1 MARSTKTA
9 QQKAPS
15 KADRE
20 RAAKALSS
28 VGHPLALPVEL
39 QRAFFRNVDGILRQ
53 PSLAYWKDRT
63 LSKMMR
69 NDPDIEAPLHN
80 MQVSVAG
87 LEWEVRPTDDGQD
100 EIVEFVDDALRAVEQ
115 FADLRMQL
123 LEAVWYGPSAAN
135 LIWKADANG
144 TVPLRWVPIHS
155 DTLSFTRD
163 GNLGLR
169 VGSEYLR
176 QHPDEKL
183 SRGFDSWVRLL
194 SPTEQEQVAL
204 HVYRRRGP
212 DFDVANESAYHYA
225 GRGVRDVA
233 WFYWMMKQEA
243 LQNWATYCSR
253 YAMGVRIGY
262 YQAGNL
268 QAKSDMETVLRNL
281 VGDVSAVLPR
291 ESPDQKS
298 SEIEILEPTAGRA
311 VVFGDLTDWLSSNIE
326 VLIQGQ
332 RLTTGV
338 HSTGM
343 GSGVADQH
351 AKTFN
356 RHLTY
361 ITRGLDE
368 TLTREVVRKI
378 VDRNFGPQ
386 EKYPQFWSNVPNPD
400 GPAILDAAQK
410 FVSIGGEVK
419 ADQLRGVLGLTRPEA
434 GDEVLSQANMLPGFG
449 TGGGLSHPNQ
459 MGSMADGEGMERV
472 SARGLMGGGK
482 DKGKGKAKGTK

>member
-1 MARSTKTA
+1 MARSKKTPDG
-9 QQKAPS
+9 PS
-15 KADRE
+15 KAERE
-20 RAAKALSS
+20 RAAKALES

-39 QRAFFRNVDGILRQ
+39 QRSFFKTASGMLRQ

-63 LSKMMR
+63 LHRMMR

-80 MQVSVAG
+80 MQVSVSG
-87 LEWEVRPTDDGQD
+87 LEWEIRPTDDGQD
-100 EIVEFVDDALRAVEQ
+100 EICEFVDDAIRGIEQ
-115 FADLRMQL
+115 FTDMRMSL
-123 LEAVWYGPSAAN
+123 LEAVWYGPAAVN
-135 LIWKADANG
+135 PIWRTDGNG
-144 TVPLRWVPIHS
+144 TVPFRWVPIHS
-155 DTLSFTRD
+155 DTIAFHKD
-163 GNLGLR
+163 GRFGLR
-169 VGSEYLR
+169 VGSAFLMDNPGKEVV
-176 QHPDEKL
+176 
-183 SRGFDSWVRLL
+183 RGFDSYVRLL
-194 SPTEQEQVAL
+194 TPAERDEVLL
-204 HVYRRRGP
+204 HIYRRRGP
-212 DFDVANESAYHYA
+212 DFDVPNESAYHYA

-243 LQNWATYCSR
+243 LQNWSTYCAR

-291 ESPDQKS
+291 ESPDAKS
-298 SEIEILEPTAGRA
+298 SEIEILEPSAGRA
-311 VVFGDLTDWLSSNIE
+311 VVFADLTDWLTSNIE

-332 RLTTGV
+332 SLTTGA
-338 HSTGM
+338 HPTGI
-343 GSGVADQH
+343 GSGAADQH
-351 AKTFN
+351 ARTFN

-361 ITRGLDE
+361 VARSLDE
-368 TLTREVVRKI
+368 TLSRELVRRI

-386 EKYPQFWSNVPNPD
+386 EKYPKFWSNVPSPD
-400 GPAILDAAQK
+400 GPAILDAAVQ

-419 ADQLRGVLGLTRPEA
+419 ADQLRGTLGLTKPEP

-459 MGSMADGEGMERV
+459 MGPSMPDGEGMDRV

-482 DKGKGKAKGTK
+482 KGKGKEKK